1 MSGIISEA
9 ELLAVTLIFAA
20 ALVATGINLFLVLN
34 MSTRMYLDK
43 YVAAVVVHT
52 DNSIDSMLNRGELS
66 FVDVAKAIRSDSI
79 NVNKVDIK
87 FLDGGAFLGLDVG
100 KAYHIL
106 FKYSNCRCTV
116 EYTVSGSSYILT
128 IQEVAQ

>member
-43 YVAAVVVHT
+43 YVSAVVVHT
-52 DNSIDSMLNRGELS
+52 DNSIDSMINRGELS
-66 FVDVAKAIRSDSI
+66 FVDVAKSIRSDAI
-79 NVNKVDIK
+79 NINKVDIK
-87 FLDGGAFLGLDVG
+87 FLNGSAYLGLDVS
-100 KAYHIL
+100 KAYHVL

-116 EYTVSGSSYILT
+116 EYTVSGADYTLT
-128 IQEVAQ
+128 VLEVKQ